1 MAVLAR
7 LLGWVALALVAA
19 CGGGDGGGASSV
31 EPVGTALMARKAA
44 PDCGYAHVY
53 VTVDKVL
60 IDHTLRLTE
69 VALTSPRR
77 IDLMGLGSGVLAALG
92 TAPLPA
98 GHYSG
103 IRLVLAANGPSGD
116 ASTANAVVPAGG
128 ALTPLSTPGA
138 QHSGL
143 KLQVDFDV
151 TAQAPADV
159 ALQAFDACRSVV
171 AAGKSGGYLLRP
183 VIAARPIDATLLAK
197 GEFRVN
203 ATMMGDQSFPA
214 IATLANGGYVV
225 VWMSSN
231 QDGTGTSIYS
241 QRYDRRGAP
250 LGGEAPVSHSSAAEA
265 QQYPQVAGLN
275 DGGYVVVWA
284 SASAGY
290 QVIYAQRFDAAGA
303 AIGAATRVHPDTLP
317 VAITPSV
324 AALADGGFLV
334 TWSSNFASIDAQ
346 RYDRNGNSLGGST
359 RVNVTEGGAWQS
371 AVTGL
376 RDGGYAVA
384 WGLLPIDVPPP
395 DVYTRRFD
403 AAGVPVGGETR
414 ANTFTADAQQQPGIA
429 ALRDGGYVVTWMSQ
443 YQDGSGYGIYA
454 QRFDGSGAPVGSETR
469 INTVTSGSQE
479 APAIAGLGDGG
490 YVVVWFNGDIK
501 AQRFDS
507 NGAPVGAEVRVNTAA
522 LSAAQPAIT
531 ALPNGGYVVAWQSWT
546 QDGSGSGVYAQQ
558 FDAQGVPR

>member
-1 MAVLAR
+1 MAVLWR
-7 LLGWVALALVAA
+7 LLGWVALALLAA
-19 CGGGDGGGASSV
+19 CGGGGASSV
-31 EPVGTALMARKAA
+31 EVVGTALMLPAAA
-44 PDCGYAHVY
+44 PACSYTHVY

-60 IDHTLRLTE
+60 INHGVRLTE

-77 IDLMGLGSGVLAALG
+77 IDLMGLGGGVLAALG
-92 TAPLPA
+92 AAPLPA

-103 IRLVLAANGPSGD
+103 MRLILAANGPRGD
-116 ASTANAVVPAGG
+116 ASAANAVVPAGG
-128 ALTPLSTPGA
+128 ALTPLRTPGA

-159 ALQAFDACRSVV
+159 ALDAFDACQSVT
-171 AAGKSGGYLLRP
+171 AAGNSGQYLLSP
-183 VIAARPIDATLLAK
+183 VIAARPINATLLTK

-203 ATMMGDQSFPA
+203 ATTLGDQSFPT

-225 VWMSSN
+225 AWMSSN
-231 QDGTGTSIYS
+231 QDGAGTSIYS
-241 QRYDRRGAP
+241 QRYDRSGAP
-250 LGGEAPVSHSSAAEA
+250 LGGETPVSHGSATEA
-265 QQYPQVAGLN
+265 HQYPQVAGLN
-275 DGGYVVVWA
+275 DGGYVVVWT

-290 QVIYAQRFDAAGA
+290 VQQVIYAQRFDAAGA
-303 AIGAATRVHPDTLP
+303 VIGAATRVSPDTLP

-324 AALADGGFLV
+324 AALEDGGFVV
-334 TWSSNFASIDAQ
+334 TWSSDFASIDAQ

-359 RVNVTEGGAWQS
+359 RVNVTAGGAWQS

-376 RDGGYAVA
+376 RDGGYALA
-384 WGLLPIDVPPP
+384 WGLLPIDVPAP

-403 AAGVPVGGETR
+403 SAGVPVGGETR

-454 QRFDGSGAPVGSETR
+454 QRFNSSGAPVGSETR

-479 APAIAGLGDGG
+479 SPAIAGLGDGG
-490 YVVVWFNGDIK
+490 YVVVWFNGDIH

-507 NGAPVGAEVRVNTAA
+507 NGAPVGAEARVNTAA

-531 ALPNGGYVVAWQSWT
+531 ALPSGGYVVAWQSWT

-558 FDAQGVPR
+558 FDAQGVAR